1 MRTKCL
7 NFQLQRIR
15 YNYRDRRLLCK
26 IDGENIYQIPQ
37 KKEILRTLSIPIDPL
52 ETDIGKDKEQ
62 LEGRKQKL
70 KLTGAGI
77 SDLVA
82 EICAIGSLIKIV
94 HGRCKQPLFCYL
106 HLYI

>member
-1 MRTKCL
+1 MGKTYT
-7 NFQLQRIR
+7 R
-15 YNYRDRRLLCK
+15 YRK
-26 IDGENIYQIPQ
+26 

-94 HGRCKQPLFCYL
+94 HGRCKQPLFCYQ

>member
-7 NFQLQRIR
+7 SFQLQRIR
-15 YNYRDRRLLCK
+15 YNYRRHLYK
-26 IDGENIYQIPQ
+26 IDGENINQIPQ
-37 KKEILRTLSIPIDPL
+37 KKEILWTLNIPIDPL

-62 LEGRKQKL
+62 LDGRKQKL

-82 EICAIGSLIKIV
+82 EICAVGSLIKLCIEDANN
-94 HGRCKQPLFCYL
+94 RCFVI
-106 HLYI
+106 YI

>member
-1 MRTKCL
+1 MGKTYT
-7 NFQLQRIR
+7 R
-15 YNYRDRRLLCK
+15 YRK
-26 IDGENIYQIPQ
+26 

-77 SDLVA
+77 SD
-82 EICAIGSLIKIV
+82 
-94 HGRCKQPLFCYL
+94 
-106 HLYI
+106 